1 MARVLELLVL
11 VDTEPPA
18 VPGIPNQSLQQAKDG
33 DVAATIMVLN
43 GAADYLDDGPF
54 FIDELSHVTGPGLED
69 FVRSQPATARTLV
82 LQMEHHLVNEPWE
95 RRSFDHYNVPLRWIH
110 RVAEAAV
117 ASANLDLMEDAAAA
131 LFRQDSRLDRYRQKG
146 RSREWLAG
154 FDGEPARRIAQLLR
168 ENRAAAAFYGE
179 LKSAADVRIRAALR
193 EVQSSS

>member
-1 MARVLELLVL
+1 MKPLLLGMWYSLGRVAAWGSTGAAPAPNVDLAAPEPWRRFVRLLTDNEATRRPADMARVLELLAL

-117 ASANLDLMEDAAAA
+117 
-131 LFRQDSRLDRYRQKG
+131 
-146 RSREWLAG
+146 
-154 FDGEPARRIAQLLR
+154 LR
-168 ENRAAAAFYGE
+168 PTWT
-179 LKSAADVRIRAALR
+179 
-193 EVQSSS
+193 